1 MAETVIRPPDEM
13 LASLLSTVG
22 LSLGIGALMIV
33 LRYVLRLPRRLT
45 TDLGLTAAGG
55 GLLVLLHLVSQDL
68 FGLDPWYG
76 VEFELAKHGLELIVI
91 LMLLVAF

>member
-1 MAETVIRPPDEM
+1 M

-22 LSLGIGALMIV
+22 LSLGIGSLLIV
-33 LRYVLRLPRRLT
+33 LRYGLRLRKRLVV
-45 TDLGLTAAGG
+45 DLGLTAAGG
-55 GLLVLLHLVSQDL
+55 GLLVLLHLISNDL

-76 VEFELAKHGLELIVI
+76 IEFELAKHGLELIVI

>member
-1 MAETVIRPPDEM
+1 
-13 LASLLSTVG
+13 
-22 LSLGIGALMIV
+22 MIV

-76 VEFELAKHGLELIVI
+76 MEFELAKHGLELIVI